1 MMFLGVDSCLLTVN
15 CHLSKCAAAAERA
28 SLSRPVISLIQLRLR
43 LIRRRISLKPT
54 GLNHK

>member
-1 MMFLGVDSCLLTVN
+1 MFGAKGLDSCLLTVN
-15 CHLSKCAAAAERA
+15 CHLSKCAAAAFQPFPPP
-28 SLSRPVISLIQLRLR
+28 LSLIQLRLR